1 MKHLVLIILALAIV
15 SCTGRWQP
23 GDAINNGHDYLCN
36 AGICDDSL
44 MLTADEF
51 RYDNDGEALP
61 HRILDL
67 ATCQAIGLDKVM
79 HVDTNTTIV
88 RVWNVRDY
96 KDKGI
101 TLLMGQTSYSDTRTC
116 WLATYGK
123 DGMIDFMRL
132 GECGGM
138 NLSYWDDVDEH
149 TRNVGIDSMRMVM
162 PKGLD
167 KPINVSRWVSYNVQ
181 RDGVDT
187 DSTLWFID
195 NELPVTIGGDG
206 RFAIGKIGTV
216 YSTDTT
222 LLTPYWRYKRQ
233 LEVMAWTPLS
243 DTTFCDKVEAL
254 LDEAEGHITEP
265 AQLLG
270 DFHTL
275 VMGRLYCDTQGVM
288 QWCLDHPDAQLTRG
302 LVKIIKEVSPEWT
315 LNEFK
320 KIKDPQILARS
331 KQLVGLK

>member
-288 QWCLDHPDAQLTRG
+288 QWCLDHPDAQLTQG
-302 LVKIIKEVSPEWT
+302 LVKILKEVSPEWT
-315 LNEFK
+315 LNELQ
-320 KIKDPQILARS
+320 KIKDPKILTRS